1 MTQMQSFKD
10 KVALMLVL
18 NKGER
23 ISQFEHHG
31 KRYWLKQVEQLTGA
45 MRFLKAD
52 SAKALIK
59 ETQVLKQLDAEGA
72 PVPKVV
78 ANGEGYLVI
87 EDAGRTVRDWLDNN
101 DIAATEQQNILN
113 DSSQALADL
122 HQMQLAHGRPALRD
136 ISWRSGEVK
145 FIDFEANQ
153 QKGSVVEQQIR
164 DLLVYI
170 HSLYRYL
177 GADSERISKTITAYR
192 QAGGE
197 AIWQKSKDFLAS
209 WQWLYYFAS
218 PIKNVGG
225 KDLKPVY
232 WVLWHFRNN

>member
-10 KVALMLVL
+10 KVAQMLVL
-18 NKGER
+18 NQGQR
-23 ISQFEHHG
+23 ISHFEYDG
-31 KRYWLKQVEQLTGA
+31 KRYWLKQVEQLEGA
-45 MRFLKAD
+45 MRFLKAN
-52 SAKALIK
+52 SAKALTK
-59 ETQVLKQLDAEGA
+59 ETQVLKQLDTEGA

-78 ANGEGYLVI
+78 ANGEGYLVV
-87 EDAGRTVRDWLDNN
+87 EDAGRTVREWLDRD
-101 DIAATEQQNILN
+101 DIESSKLQGILN
-113 DSSQALADL
+113 DSSQALAHL

-153 QKGSVVEQQIR
+153 QKGTVVDLQIR
-164 DLLVYI
+164 DLLVYV

-177 GADSERISKTITAYR
+177 GEDSERISKAITAYR

-197 AIWQKSKDFLAS
+197 LIWQKSKQFLTS
-209 WQWLYYFAS
+209 WQWLYYCARPF
-218 PIKNVGG
+218 KNIGG